1 MMTLQPHLTAAGNSL
16 AMPSPLLTDPVL
28 VSAAAPALG
37 QVFAMVTT
45 VRRTTPGRDSG
56 RRRIPG
62 LVR

>member
-37 QVFAMVTT
+37 QLFAMV
-45 VRRTTPGRDSG
+45 
-56 RRRIPG
+56 
-62 LVR
+62 